1 MKISILTFSK
11 ETNFGANLQCYALC
25 KTLQGMGHK
34 VDIIDIQLKR
44 YSMSWYSAIMRLPMV
59 WLFRQFR
66 KQYLNVFTRHF
77 SNVNELRRNYP
88 KSDLYIVGSDQVW
101 NPAITK
107 RLDPLTYFFSFL
119 PGEARR
125 ISYAASFGTGTW
137 NFPNLTSQVKELIH
151 QFDAVS
157 VREESGV
164 KICNEVFNTKAT
176 LVTDPTL
183 LLSSYDDICGK
194 YDAGHETNDLTYYTF
209 VHNAPIQ
216 EVLVDFAKS
225 QNLDAVVLRSN
236 RTYTGFKL
244 KRYVTVSEWLNSIR
258 YSKIV
263 VTDSFHCMVFCILFH
278 KQFVAIP
285 IKGGRATRQENLLEL
300 LGLRDHF
307 CKETSDLYR
316 TMEHV
321 IHKDLDYAVIDQKI
335 KMMREESLDFLR
347 ECCSERV
354 TIK

>member
-25 KTLQGMGHK
+25 KVLQGMGHK

-44 YSMSWYSAIMRLPMV
+44 YSMSWYSAIMRWPMV
-59 WLFRQFR
+59 WLFNRFR
-66 KQYLNVFTRHF
+66 KNHLNLFTRHF
-77 SNVNELRRNYP
+77 SNIDDLRRDCP

-107 RLDPLTYFFSFL
+107 RLDPLIYFFSFL
-119 PGEARR
+119 PKGTRR
-125 ISYAASFGTGTW
+125 ISYAASFGTETW

-151 QFDAVS
+151 QFDEVS

-164 KICNEVFNTKAT
+164 RICNEVFNIKAT
-176 LVTDPTL
+176 LVADPTL

-225 QNLDAVVLRSN
+225 HNLDAVVLRSN
-236 RTYTGFKL
+236 RAYPGFKL
-244 KRYVTVSEWLNSIR
+244 IRYVTVPEWLNAIR

-263 VTDSFHCMVFCILFH
+263 VTNSFHCMVFCILFH
-278 KQFVAIP
+278 KPFVAIP
-285 IKGGRATRQENLLEL
+285 AKGGRSTRQESLLEQ
-300 LGLRDHF
+300 LGLSDHF
-307 CKETSDLYR
+307 CEKTEDLYK
-316 TMEHV
+316 TLEHISSSEV
-321 IHKDLDYAVIDQKI
+321 DYSEIDNKI
-335 KMMREESLDFLR
+335 AKIRERSLRYL
-347 ECCSERV
+347 EEACS
-354 TIK
+354 

>member
-11 ETNFGANLQCYALC
+11 ETNFGATLQCYALC
-25 KTLQGMGHK
+25 KVLQGMGHN
-34 VDIIDIQLKR
+34 VDIIDIQLKT

-59 WLFRQFR
+59 WLFCQFR
-66 KQYLNVFTRHF
+66 KQYLNIFTRHF
-77 SNVNELRRNYP
+77 NVENLCRNYP

-107 RLDPLTYFFSFL
+107 RLDPLIYFFSFL
-119 PGEARR
+119 PKGARR
-125 ISYAASFGTGTW
+125 ISYAASFGTETW

-151 QFDAVS
+151 QFNAIS

-164 KICNEVFNTKAT
+164 KICNDVFNMEAT
-176 LVTDPTL
+176 LVADPTL
-183 LLSSYDDICGK
+183 LRPSYDDICGM
-194 YDAGHETNDLTYYTF
+194 YDARCETNDLTYYTF

-236 RTYTGFKL
+236 RAYTGFKL

-258 YSKIV
+258 YSKVV

-285 IKGGRATRQENLLEL
+285 AKGGRTTRQESLLKQ
-300 LGLRDHF
+300 LGLSDHF
-307 CKETSDLYR
+307 CKKTEDLYK
-316 TMEHV
+316 T
-321 IHKDLDYAVIDQKI
+321 LDYITTSQVDYLEIDEKVVEI
-335 KMMREESLDFLR
+335 RERSLRFL
-347 ECCSERV
+347 EEACS
-354 TIK
+354 